1 MKSLSQKLS
10 IKRDLR
16 MKMKE
21 IIDGLFYENTNYA
34 TPDQATNQASSLV
47 SLSTDLYTDSKRFI
61 YELLQNADDSAEL
74 GNTVKVWIKIF
85 GNSLVVAHS
94 GREFSPRDIR
104 GICNVNNGTKKEDSS
119 KTGYKGIGF
128 KSVFGQSDKVTIF
141 TGNEF
146 FRFDA
151 SYPFDWIWDGT
162 KDEWEV
168 KSDREF
174 VNPWQITPIYTEVRE
189 GVLKPIELY
198 LNTTKANVATII
210 ELNDKVDALL
220 ALKELS
226 EDVNMYLFLKNISS
240 IDFDIHE
247 RNHLEI
253 DRSENDRIVLKDS
266 QSGQTKWLISSIM
279 LHVPS
284 ELKVALQEER
294 NIPDKLLNAETIE
307 LTLAAKIGTDG
318 IIKLSQNERRIYS
331 YLPTEE
337 TKYSL
342 PVLVNTSFLTN
353 ANREHL
359 HADSK
364 WNQWLFKCISV
375 EIFKWIARLVE
386 AEYQYQAYK
395 LIPDKLN
402 PDELGTQ
409 FNKGRQEAI
418 ETVAFVREK
427 PKSLVKIKDSIIDF
441 TFLSKKSFIGEKA
454 IKSFIDSSESTEKES
469 TKVFIENT
477 GFGYE
482 LKALGASAFEWQ
494 SLSKFVQSE
503 HFINTHSIENNIEF
517 IKHLRDLSEK
527 ESVEYITIEK
537 LKKLPFIWD
546 HKSTLNPPYNIY
558 FPTSNDENWNSQD
571 SELSFIHQRL
581 QDWLSTEIDIR
592 LWLGN
597 LGVVEKTD
605 ISFITK
611 TIIPN
616 AETYITEENAV
627 KTMHDLFSLYK
638 KGDLAADL
646 LSSLSNLKLMTT
658 QGSLLKANECFLSN
672 IYLPR
677 LEIEGVLNK
686 DIFVSDVYLTIKADK
701 DEWKR
706 FFKLLGVQ
714 DGINSLI
721 SEGKI
726 SRSELVTQGYLNGY
740 FDGSDKKF
748 KPWENT
754 FTADTYSKISTL
766 KYINDSIDNYQFSLQ
781 FWRDIVENCST
792 TVLISS
798 PIAFWGNSGRPG
810 RTSGDEVGS
819 YISWFIK
826 NLKCIPVAT
835 QECESSDKVLLNTEE
850 MKEIVGNYL
859 PIFDGVQL
867 TPNWLSFFDF
877 KTSLEIT
884 DYLKLLKAI
893 SKDTN
898 EKGVIK
904 KSNIKRVQSVYK
916 VLLSQCVNWNEQEL
930 EQVEEWAKS
939 SQLQNCNG
947 IPVNCNSLKYFLD
960 GNSNVFHDE
969 FDFLELNAENKNNPN
984 LKLFLNAFN
993 IKVLKQSDFELIE
1006 TTPVESSDLITKLEN
1021 IIPYFKAWTINECSD
1036 DATKENIAKLDD
1048 KLLQLEAIEANSL
1061 QIKYGDIDFIRNVN
1075 VHFDESKLY
1084 VTKPWNANRVLIELS
1099 DKLCNYFEFLGHDKK
1114 LDFLLRSEYSEIN
1127 EHFKEL
1133 CIEIPEH
1140 ELLINEHR
1148 QILDDTIKKSLASKA
1163 IRSFEELEEKVE
1175 KKGISPDFFHISSSD
1190 YRRLKYVQGLISRA
1204 VKNIIQYLN
1213 SLPEYD
1219 CSNHYE
1225 IAKSIIGGI
1234 TKNGKDVSIVARP
1247 SDNDEVLLYY
1257 TAEFDVLE
1265 YVDAEL
1271 WCEDGK
1277 NTPQK
1282 ITLGQFL
1289 KLTEINKI
1297 PVSRLAISSSEVS
1310 ELCNK
1315 PKSLEH
1321 EFNAVPLAPFQVAKV
1336 IASFANT
1343 EGGTLVFGINEVTSN
1358 QSETVGLS
1366 SDYQISE
1373 IMVKAISFMSPKP
1386 EVIYDWVDSN
1396 AKRLFVIKTEK
1407 SKDTIFL
1414 GDEIYVRVESESKLK
1429 HEISPQAG
1437 KTLSKPSFEKTI
1449 ALIIGIENYAPR
1461 EQNQV
1466 PSVKY
1471 AENDARLFKQVL
1483 INELDV
1489 EEENIYLILNEK
1501 ALQNSLQYDLKGLF
1515 HRLSS
1520 RDRLIFYYVGHGF
1533 HNGVTNYLSTYDM
1546 HPMNVDKTAISLRD
1560 ILFDPLSES
1569 ECNSAMIFID
1579 ACAQS
1584 FVCANSRN
1592 TLSNI
1597 DVDEIKLILSE
1608 SNYLASYFSCQPG
1621 QSSYSCDNL
1630 KQGIWTY
1637 HLSQAMKGE
1646 KPEAI
1651 LSEKYLTDRSLS
1663 DYLAKSVTLYVKDE
1677 LGYVQNPKSIID
1689 SDSENVLLEVLK
1701 GQAKA

>member
-1 MKSLSQKLS
+1 ME
-10 IKRDLR
+10 
-16 MKMKE
+16 E
-21 IIDGLFYENTNYA
+21 IVNGLFNENTRYA

-61 YELLQNADDSAEL
+61 YELLQNADDSAES
-74 GNTVKVWIKIF
+74 GSAVKVWIKVF
-85 GNSLVVAHS
+85 ENSLVVAHS

-141 TGNEF
+141 TDSEY

-151 SYPFDWIWDGT
+151 SYPFDWIWSGT
-162 KDEWEV
+162 KDEWEAQ
-168 KSDREF
+168 SDREF
-174 VNPWQITPIYTEVRE
+174 VNPWQITPIYTKVRE
-189 GVLKPIELY
+189 GILKPIDLY
-198 LNTTKANVATII
+198 LRTIKANVATII
-210 ELNDKVDALL
+210 ELNDKADTLL

-240 IDFDIHE
+240 IYFDIDKI
-247 RNHLEI
+247 NHIEI
-253 DRSENDRIVLKDS
+253 DRSESNCIVLKDV
-266 QSGQTKWLISSIM
+266 QRGQTKWLTSSIT
-279 LHVPS
+279 LNVPS
-284 ELKVALQEER
+284 DLKVALQDER
-294 NIPDKLLNAETIE
+294 NIPDKLLNADTVE
-307 LTLAAKIGTDG
+307 LTLAAKTGADG

-342 PVLVNTSFLTN
+342 PVLANTSFLTN

-364 WNQWLFKCISV
+364 WNQWLFKCISI
-375 EIFKWIARLVE
+375 EIFKWISRLVE
-386 AEYQYQAYK
+386 TEYQYQAYK
-395 LIPDKLN
+395 LIPDKIHT
-402 PDELGTQ
+402 DELGAQ

-427 PKSLVKIKDSIIDF
+427 PKKLVKIKDSIIDF
-441 TFLSKKSFIGEKA
+441 TFLSKKSFVGEKA
-454 IKSFIDSSESTEKES
+454 IKSFIDSSEPLGKQS

-477 GFGYE
+477 GFGLE
-482 LKALGASAFEWQ
+482 FKDLGASTFEWN
-494 SLSKFVQSE
+494 SLSELVQSTG
-503 HFINTHSIENNIEF
+503 FIQTHSIEKNIEL
-517 IKHLRDLSEK
+517 IKHLRYLSEK
-527 ESVEYITIEK
+527 ESFEYITIEK
-537 LKKLPFIWD
+537 LRGLSFIWD
-546 HKSTLNPPYNIY
+546 HKDTLNAPYNIY
-558 FPTSNDENWNSQD
+558 FPTSHDTNWNVPD
-571 SELSFIHQRL
+571 SELSFLHQKL
-581 QDWLSTEIDIR
+581 QDWLSLDLDTRAWI
-592 LWLGN
+592 GK

-605 ISFITK
+605 ISFIIK

-616 AETYITEENAV
+616 AENYITEKNAI

-638 KGDLAADL
+638 KGDLAAGV
-646 LSSLSNLKLMTT
+646 LSNLSNLKLMTT

-686 DIFVSDVYLTIKADK
+686 DIFVSEVYLTTKADK
-701 DEWKR
+701 DEWKS

-726 SRSELVTQGYLNGY
+726 SRTELVTQGYLNSY

-748 KPWENT
+748 TPWQTT
-754 FTADTYSKISTL
+754 FTADTYSKTSTL
-766 KYINDSIDNYQFSLQ
+766 KYINDSIDNYQFSVK

-792 TVLISS
+792 TDLISS
-798 PIAFWGNSGRPG
+798 PIAFWGNSGRSG

-819 YISWFIK
+819 YTSWFIK
-826 NLKCIPVAT
+826 NLKCIPVVT

-850 MKEIVGNYL
+850 MKEVAGNYL

-884 DYLKLLKAI
+884 DYLKLLKKI

-898 EKGVIK
+898 EKGIIK
-904 KSNIKRVQSVYK
+904 KTNIKRVQSVYK
-916 VLLSQCVNWNEQEL
+916 ELLNQCANWNEQEL

-947 IPVNCNSLKYFLD
+947 IPINCNSLKYFLD

-984 LKLFLNAFN
+984 LKSFLNALN

-1006 TTPVESSDLITKLEN
+1006 TTPVKSSCLITKLAN
-1021 IIPYFKAWTINECSD
+1021 IMPYFKVWISSECSN
-1036 DATKENIAKLDD
+1036 DATKENITKLKD
-1048 KLLQLEAIEANSL
+1048 KLLQLEAIEADSL
-1061 QIKYGDIDFIRNVN
+1061 QIKYGDIDYIRNVN
-1075 VHFDESKLY
+1075 VHFDENKLY

-1148 QILDDTIKKSLASKA
+1148 PILDDTIKKSLASKA
-1163 IRSFEELEEKVE
+1163 IRSFEELEEEVE
-1175 KKGISPDFFHISSSD
+1175 KKGISPDFFHIPASD
-1190 YRRLKYVQGLISRA
+1190 YKRLKYVQGLISRA
-1204 VKNIIQYLN
+1204 VKNIISYLS

-1234 TKNGKDVSIVARP
+1234 TKNGKDITVVARP
-1247 SDNDEVLLYY
+1247 SDNNEVLLYY

-1271 WCEDGK
+1271 WCEDGT
-1277 NTPQK
+1277 NVPHK

-1297 PVSRLAISSSEVS
+1297 PVSNVNFTDTELS
-1310 ELCNK
+1310 ELCQK
-1315 PKSLEH
+1315 QKSINH
-1321 EFNAVPLAPFQVAKV
+1321 EFNAVPLAPFQIAKTV
-1336 IASFANT
+1336 ASFANT
-1343 EGGTLVFGINEVTSN
+1343 EGGTLVFGINEVTSTQN
-1358 QSETVGLS
+1358 ETVGLS
-1366 SDYQISE
+1366 SDFRIGE
-1373 IMVKAISFMSPKP
+1373 IITEAFSFLSPKP
-1386 EVIYDWVDSN
+1386 DVTCDWIDSDSR
-1396 AKRLFVIKTEK
+1396 RLFVIQTVK
-1407 SKDTIFL
+1407 ST
-1414 GDEIYVRVESESKLK
+1414 DEISLGNQVYIREGVESILKESVTEVESKSLSVQK
-1429 HEISPQAG
+1429 FS
-1437 KTLSKPSFEKTI
+1437 KTVAIVI
-1449 ALIIGIENYAPR
+1449 AIENYA
-1461 EQNQV
+1461 NKDHIKK
-1466 PSVKY
+1466 VKY
-1471 AENDARLFKQVL
+1471 AERDALLFKDTL
-1483 INELDV
+1483 INRMGV
-1489 EEENIYLILNEK
+1489 EEENIHLFLNED
-1501 ALQNSLQYDLKGLF
+1501 ALKSSLQYNFQGLF
-1515 HRLSS
+1515 HELSS
-1520 RDRLIFYYVGHGF
+1520 EDRLVFYYVGHGF
-1533 HNGVTNYLSTYDM
+1533 HNGITNYLSTFDM
-1546 HPMNVDKTAISLRD
+1546 HPHHVDTTAISLREV
-1560 ILFDPLSES
+1560 LLDPLSKS
-1569 ECNSAMIFID
+1569 KCNSAMIFID

-1584 FVCANSRN
+1584 FIGENSRN

-1597 DVDEIKLILSE
+1597 DGNEIKLIFSD

-1630 KQGIWTY
+1630 KQGVWTY
-1637 HLSQAMKGE
+1637 HLSKAINGE

-1651 LSEKYLTDRSLS
+1651 LSDKYVTDRSLS
-1663 DYLAKSVTLYVKDE
+1663 DYLAKSVTDYVKGE
-1677 LGYVQNPKSIID
+1677 LGYVQNPKSILD
-1689 SDSENVLLEVLK
+1689 TDSENVLV
-1701 GQAKA
+1701 QI

>member
-1 MKSLSQKLS
+1 
-10 IKRDLR
+10 
-16 MKMKE
+16 MKE
-21 IIDGLFYENTNYA
+21 IIDGLFNENTNYA

-162 KDEWEV
+162 KVEWEA

-174 VNPWQITPIYTEVRE
+174 VNPWQITPIYTDVSD
-189 GVLKPIELY
+189 GPLKPIELY
-198 LNTTKANVATII
+198 LNTRKANVATII
-210 ELNDKVDALL
+210 ELNDKDDVLL

-226 EDVNMYLFLKNISS
+226 DDVNMYLFLKSISS

-247 RNHLEI
+247 RNHIEI
-253 DRSENDRIVLKDS
+253 DRSENDCIVLKDN
-266 QSGQTKWLISSIM
+266 QSGQTKWLISSII

-284 ELKVALQEER
+284 ELKVALQDER

-353 ANREHL
+353 ANREQL

-395 LIPDKLN
+395 LIPERIHN
-402 PDELGTQ
+402 DELGTQ
-409 FNKGRQEAI
+409 FNQGRQEAI

-454 IKSFIDSSESTEKES
+454 IKSFIDDSEPTGKES

-477 GFGYE
+477 GFGHE
-482 LKALGASAFEWQ
+482 FKSLGASAFEWK
-494 SLSKFVQSE
+494 SLSKFVQSKG
-503 HFINTHSIENNIEF
+503 FINTHSIENNIEL
-517 IKHLRDLSEK
+517 IKHLKYLSEI
-527 ESVEYITIEK
+527 ESVEYITVAQ
-537 LKKLPFIWD
+537 LKGLPFIWD
-546 HKSTLNPPYNIY
+546 HKGTLNAPYNIY
-558 FPTSNDENWNSQD
+558 FPTSNDANWNSQD
-571 SELSFIHQRL
+571 SELSFLHQKI
-581 QDWLSTEIDIR
+581 QDWLSLELNTR
-592 LWLGN
+592 AWLGK

-616 AETYITEENAV
+616 AENYITEENAI

-638 KGDLAADL
+638 KGELTP
-646 LSSLSNLKLMTT
+646 SVLSNLSCLKLLTA

-672 IYLPR
+672 IYSPR
-677 LEIEGVLNK
+677 LEIEGILNK
-686 DIFVSDVYLTIKADK
+686 DIFVSEKYLTTKEDT

-706 FFKLLGVQ
+706 FFKFLGVQ
-714 DGINSLI
+714 DGITCI
-721 SEGKI
+721 TIEDKT
-726 SRSELVTQGYLNGY
+726 SRTELVTQGYLDSY

-748 KPWENT
+748 KPWQRT

-766 KYINDSIDNYQFSLQ
+766 KFIDDSIDNYQFSLQ
-781 FWRDIVENCST
+781 FWRDIVENCSAT
-792 TVLISS
+792 DLISF

-826 NLKCIPVAT
+826 NLKCIPVVT
-835 QECESSDKVLLNTEE
+835 KQCESSDKVLLNTEE
-850 MKEIVGNYL
+850 MKKIAGNYL
-859 PIFDGVQL
+859 PIFDGDQL

-877 KTSLEIT
+877 KTSLENA
-884 DYLKLLKAI
+884 DYLKLLKEI
-893 SKDTN
+893 SKDTT
-898 EKGVIK
+898 EKGDFK
-904 KSNIKRVQSVYK
+904 KKNIERIQLVYK
-916 VLLSQCVNWNEQEL
+916 ELLTKCVNWNEQEL
-930 EQVEEWAKS
+930 KQVGEWAKD
-939 SQLQNCNG
+939 SQLQNTSG
-947 IPVNCNSLKYFLD
+947 TPVSCSSLKYFLD
-960 GNSNVFHDE
+960 GNSKIFHDE

-984 LKLFLNAFN
+984 LKSFLKAFN
-993 IKVLKQSDFELIE
+993 IKVLKQSDFELIKTNSE
-1006 TTPVESSDLITKLEN
+1006 KSNELITKLEN
-1021 IIPYFKAWTINECSD
+1021 IIPYFKVWIINECSD
-1036 DATKENIAKLDD
+1036 DTTKENIAKLDD
-1048 KLLQLEAIEANSL
+1048 KLSKLEAIQADAL
-1061 QIKYGDIDFIRNVN
+1061 QIKFSDIDFIRNVN
-1075 VHFDESKLY
+1075 LHFDENKFY

-1099 DKLCNYFEFLGHDKK
+1099 DKLCNYFELLGHDKK
-1114 LDFLLRSEYSEIN
+1114 LDFLLRSENSEIN

-1140 ELLINEHR
+1140 ELFTNE
-1148 QILDDTIKKSLASKA
+1148 QMSVSDETIQKSLASKT
-1163 IRSFEELEEKVE
+1163 IRSFEDLEEEVE
-1175 KKGISPDFFHISSSD
+1175 KKGILPDFFHIPSSD
-1190 YRRLKYVQGLISRA
+1190 YKRLRYVQGLITRA
-1204 VKNIIQYLN
+1204 VKNIIHYLS

-1219 CSNHYE
+1219 CTNHYE

-1234 TKNGKDVSIVARP
+1234 TKNGKDVTIVARP

-1297 PVSRLAISSSEVS
+1297 PVTRLAISSTEVT

-1315 PKSLEH
+1315 PKSLQH

-1336 IASFANT
+1336 ITSFANT

-1358 QSETVGLS
+1358 KNETVGLS
-1366 SDYQISE
+1366 SDYRIGE
-1373 IMVKAISFMSPKP
+1373 IMTEAISFLSSKP
-1386 EVIYDWVDSN
+1386 EVICDWIDSN

-1414 GDEIYVRVESESKLK
+1414 GDEIYVREGSENKLK
-1429 HEISPQAG
+1429 HEIPPQAD
-1437 KTLSKPSFEKTI
+1437 KTLSKPSFEKTV
-1449 ALIIGIENYAPR
+1449 ALIIGIENYAPK

-1466 PSVKY
+1466 PPVKY

-1489 EEENIYLILNEK
+1489 EEENIHLILNEE
-1501 ALQNSLQYDLKGLF
+1501 ALQNSLQYDLQGLF
-1515 HRLSS
+1515 YGLSS
-1520 RDRLIFYYVGHGF
+1520 KDRLIFYYVGHGF

-1560 ILFDPLSES
+1560 VLLDPLSKS

-1597 DVDEIKLILSE
+1597 DVDEIKIILSD

-1637 HLSQAMKGE
+1637 HLSQALKGE

-1663 DYLAKSVTLYVKDE
+1663 DYLAKSVTSYVKDE
-1677 LGYVQNPKSIID
+1677 LGHVQNPKSVID
-1689 SDSENVLLEVLK
+1689 ADSETVLV
-1701 GQAKA
+1701 QIS